1 MTNPQHL
8 KRIAEVLEAY
18 DSLDSTAEIVPS
30 WAKENYKD
38 LRKFKAMYKR
48 YGADK
53 AHEVRHQVL
62 RAQGWAGS
70 RELDEAFA
78 DAKSKTNW
86 SEATTLKANEWRK
99 AYGGFNAKRYIRLLK
114 ILRFVEKKYGTA
126 TAVKLVKILEPNRQ
140 SIRTAFGSRFRRYKN
155 KR

>member
-1 MTNPQHL
+1 MGILNEMRLKLRREIKDALLKNPEEDELLGERRESPLKGSRYGGMTNPQHL

-53 AHEVRHQVL
+53 ALGFLAKINPELRQIIERDLRHDKNI
-62 RAQGWAGS
+62 RA
-70 RELDEAFA
+70 
-78 DAKSKTNW
+78 
-86 SEATTLKANEWRK
+86 
-99 AYGGFNAKRYIRLLK
+99 GGLHTPM
-114 ILRFVEKKYGTA
+114 E
-126 TAVKLVKILEPNRQ
+126 Q
-140 SIRTAFGSRFRRYKN
+140 
-155 KR
+155 